1 MTQAAAT
8 GAVKAAPTLGELGI
22 NLPTPVSAAAAATAR
37 RELGLPVQGFL
48 PVPAG
53 MEHAPRIEFHYQP
66 QGDVLEQ
73 YILSRTRRTM
83 IMGPLGSGKTNA
95 SCWKAFRIMCAQ
107 EPNARGIRQTRI
119 VAVRNTY
126 PDLFGTT
133 VKDWLEM
140 FEGLGQFKQ
149 GGKEAPTH
157 YIRFQLADG
166 TIVESEMIFMALDRE
181 DHVKKLRG
189 VQATAAWVNEAKE
202 IPFSIVSM
210 LDLRM
215 GRYPKEVW
223 PTWYGIFGDTNAP
236 DTDHWYYRMAEEM
249 RPQGWLFLK
258 QAGGVYRKSPNH
270 PWQANP
276 LAENVQNLPRDYYLG
291 GLQGKSENW
300 IKINLAN
307 EYGYVGDGLPVH
319 PEYVDSVHC
328 RSFELVPGLPIH
340 IGLDFGLTPA
350 AIIGQRL
357 PNGVWRWRFEV
368 VTTDTGVGRF
378 AGILKRFIAEKCPG
392 YTIASITGDP
402 AGNQKQA
409 GDDEERTVFQILAA
423 NGVIAQPAP
432 GNNVFSLRCEAVN
445 KPLRTMIDG
454 VPQFQLHPDC
464 RVTRKGMQGAYKYRR
479 LKVAGEERYEQH
491 PVKNAF
497 SHPCEAGHYLML
509 GGGEGEVVLEAHPQ
523 QRQAEARAYREQ
535 QDLASPATDAE
546 ALAFRR
552 TYRRG
557 RR

>member
-1 MTQAAAT
+1 MSDVQVAAE
-8 GAVKAAPTLGELGI
+8 APLLSD
-22 NLPTPVSAAAAATAR
+22 LPVPQLRPVSAAAAATAA
-37 RELGLPVQGFL
+37 RELGLPQQGTL

-53 MEHAPRIEFHYQP
+53 MEHQPRIEFHYKP

-73 YILSRTRRTM
+73 YILSTAQRTF

-107 EPNARGIRQTRI
+107 EPNARGVRQTRI

-133 VKDWLEM
+133 IKDWLEM

-149 GGKEAPTH
+149 GNKEPPTH
-157 YIRFQLADG
+157 YIRFRLADG
-166 TIVESEMIFMALDRE
+166 TTVESEMVFMALDRE

-189 VQATAAWVNEAKE
+189 LQATAAWVNETKE

-215 GRYPKEVW
+215 GRFPKDVW
-223 PTWYGIFGDTNAP
+223 PTWFGIFGDTNAP

-249 RPQGWLFLK
+249 RPVGWKFLK
-258 QAGGVYRKSPNH
+258 QPGGLRRASPNH
-270 PWQANP
+270 PWVENP
-276 LAENVQNLPRDYYLG
+276 LAENVQNLPRRYYIG
-291 GLQGKSENW
+291 GMEGKAENW
-300 IKINLAN
+300 IRINLAN

-328 RSFELVPGLPIH
+328 RLFELVPGLPIH
-340 IGLDFGLTPA
+340 LGLDFGLTPA

-357 PNGVWRWRFEV
+357 PNGIIRWRYEV
-368 VTTDTGVGRF
+368 VTTDTGIGRF

-392 YTIASITGDP
+392 FTIASITGDP

-409 GDDEERTVFQILAA
+409 GDDQERTVFQILEA
-423 NGVIAQPAP
+423 NGIVAQPAP
-432 GNNVFSLRCEAVN
+432 GNNVFELRAEAVN

-454 VPQFQLHPDC
+454 APQFQLHPDC
-464 RVTRKGMQGAYKYRR
+464 RVTRKGLQGAYKYRR
-479 LKVAGEERYEQH
+479 LKVAGEERYEQK

-497 SHPCEAGHYLML
+497 SHPCEAGHYMNL
-509 GGGEGEVVLEAHPQ
+509 GMGEGEVVLEANPQ
-523 QRQAEARAYREQ
+523 IRRA
-535 QDLASPATDAE
+535 DAE
-546 ALAFRR
+546 AYRAQQELASNDDDAKAFRR
-552 TYRRG
+552 NYRRG